1 MLEYFR
7 HQTIKTI
14 VSAFGSLFNDIWVAK
29 YDAAGDEVERYKV
42 PLAYGPKQ
50 KFIVRLEQ
58 ETPELIRNF
67 QMYRPRMG
75 YELTNIAYD
84 PSRKLT
90 TTRRTV
96 AYSGTE
102 GSMQTRYERVPYN
115 LTFQLHIV
123 TKNTEEALQILE
135 QILPYFGP
143 DFCITFKNFPIDSL
157 ADVPISIGGIS
168 FSENY
173 EGSFE
178 ERKSFTITI
187 AFVAKTNLYGP
198 INTNKIITQA
208 DVNFIDFYQQVPIG
222 TTGAFDSLLYFAITG
237 STFATVTVGPTGGVT
252 AGSIGQITVT
262 GYPGTTGYSVSDGT
276 YTIITEYPG

>member
-187 AFVAKTNLYGP
+187 SFVAKTNLYGP

-208 DVNFIDFYQQVPIG
+208 DINFIDFYQQVPIG

-252 AGSIGQITVT
+252 AGSVGEITVT

>member
-75 YELTNIAYD
+75 YELTNISYD

-143 DFCITFKNFPIDSL
+143 DFCITFKNFPIDNL

-208 DVNFIDFYQQVPIG
+208 DINFIDFYQQVPIG

-252 AGSIGQITVT
+252 AGSVGEITVT